1 MLQWLSIFP
10 VTGNWLHF
18 QKHRKTSRE
27 SRWIRD
33 FPRDRIMRTNPLES
47 SLKNVFFFFPLLPF
61 GTIQLSIPSRPIFEF
76 FIDIILAALH
86 RETSPW
92 KWLGRRAGL
101 TNEFRRAVVP
111 GRLRFEVLSLAGNQP
126 GWQMFAETS
135 TSLSFFLRFFRGQT
149 RSVPPPPSLTFV
161 VYVLRTGK
169 TSAPGREKR

>member
-1 MLQWLSIFP
+1 MAQYISSHGQLITLSKASQDKSGVP
-10 VTGNWLHF
+10 MD
-18 QKHRKTSRE
+18 SRLS
-27 SRWIRD
+27 SRSYYAHQS
-33 FPRDRIMRTNPLES
+33 PRVILE
-47 SLKNVFFFFPLLPF
+47 KCFFFFPLLPF
-61 GTIQLSIPSRPIFEF
+61 GTIQLSIPSRPIVEF